1 MAGLDTIVARVSS
14 IGEAHII
21 VGLLQANGISATVS
35 SDDMGGADPQLQLVQ
50 GVRVIVAADDDDEAR
65 SVIAQAE
72 ADGRS

>member
-1 MAGLDTIVARVSS
+1 MAGLDTVVARVSS

-50 GVRVIVAADDDDEAR
+50 GVRVLVAADDDDEAR